1 MRVRADM
8 TPVRP
13 ASDASALA
21 PLTIDVTRLAA
32 RLLEGKHPT
41 GVDRVSLA
49 YLQHYR
55 GRARALV
62 RHWGRW
68 VGLGTSGSR
77 RLFSALMGEVPR
89 PERTVRGAVAAGFL
103 RSEGIAPGSLLFN
116 TGHSGLDD
124 PRYARQVR
132 RRGLR
137 PIYFLH
143 DLIPLTHPEYCRA
156 GEADRHR
163 QRLRTMLQTGA
174 GLVLNSQAT
183 ARDLLEYAAS
193 EELRLPPHVV
203 APIGALRLP
212 APAPRP
218 LLDGPYFVMLG
229 TIEPRKNHLLLLH
242 LWRQMIREGVDPL
255 PTLVLVGQRGW
266 ECEQVI
272 DLLDR
277 CPGLPARVV
286 ERGDCDDRELS
297 TWLHHA
303 RALLFPSF
311 IEGYGMPL
319 VEALAHGVPVIA
331 SDLPVFHEV
340 AGDVPDYLDPL
351 DGPAWRSRLLDYARP
366 DSAARAAQLERLR
379 TFSPPRWEQ
388 HFARVDGLL
397 ARIGAGEGG
406 PTTG

>member
-1 MRVRADM
+1 M
-8 TPVRP
+8 TQASP
-13 ASDASALA
+13 ASAASALA
-21 PLTIDVTRLAA
+21 PITIDVTRLAA
-32 RLLEGKHPT
+32 RLLEGKLPT

-49 YLQHYR
+49 YLHYFR

-68 VGLGTSGSR
+68 VALDPPGSR
-77 RLFSALMGEVPR
+77 RLFAALVGEAPR
-89 PERTVRGAVAAGFL
+89 PERAVRGAVAAGFL
-103 RSEGIAPGSLLFN
+103 RPGRAARASLLFN

-124 PRYARQVR
+124 PRYAQQVR

-163 QRLRTMLQTGA
+163 ERLRTMLQTGA
-174 GLVLNSQAT
+174 GLVLNSRAT
-183 ARDLLEYAAS
+183 ERDLLAYAAS
-193 EELRLPPHVV
+193 EDLEVPAHVV

-212 APAPRP
+212 APSPRP
-218 LLDGPYFVMLG
+218 PLDGPYFVMLG

-242 LWRQMIREGVDPL
+242 LWRQMIREAAHPL
-255 PTLVLVGQRGW
+255 PTLVLIGQRGW
-266 ECEQVI
+266 ECEQVM

-277 CPGLPARVV
+277 CPGLNAKVV
-286 ERGDCDDRELS
+286 ERDDCDDGELS

-331 SDLPVFHEV
+331 SDLPVFREV
-340 AGDVPDYLDPL
+340 AGDVPDYLDPV
-351 DGPAWRSRLLDYARP
+351 DGPGWRSLLLDYARP
-366 DSAARAAQLERLR
+366 DSAARAAQLDRLR
-379 TFSPPRWEQ
+379 GFVPPRWEG
-388 HFARVDGLL
+388 HFARVDELL
-397 ARIGAGEGG
+397 ARIGAGSA
-406 PTTG
+406 